1 MNTSLRRQLRR
12 LREDEVLDLGV
23 PEPALDAPG
32 AQDLACPNCGQP
44 EVGVRDVVD
53 DTEVEASET
62 PDAEPEVLRMALC
75 PACGCEFFPKSGE
88 SPAHRAIEAVF
99 QESTGASAVLKR
111 KVKGWVNS
119 YRKRQKKAR

>member
-1 MNTSLRRQLRR
+1 MNIALRRQLRQ

-23 PEPALDAPG
+23 PEPALDASN
-32 AQDLACPNCGQP
+32 AQDLTCPNCGQP

-53 DTEVEASET
+53 DAEAET
-62 PDAEPEVLRMALC
+62 PETPGVEPEVLRVAVC

-88 SPAHRAIEAVF
+88 SPARRALDAVF
-99 QESTGASAVLKR
+99 QESTVLLKR
-111 KVKGWVNS
+111 KIKDWVTD